1 MAKYMTSMNI
11 YTRRKRIFTR
21 RRRLEL
27 EEEFF
32 NGKNTKRTEYD
43 SNGNIAYLLKN
54 GKGYVKGFSDVFCQY
69 DEINKYIP
77 LILKF
82 EGGYLNRV
90 RNGKGKEYIFSKLKF
105 EGE

>member
-1 MAKYMTSMNI
+1 M
-11 YTRRKRIFTR
+11 
-21 RRRLEL
+21 
-27 EEEFF
+27 
-32 NGKNTKRTEYD
+32 
-43 SNGNIAYLLKN
+43 KN

-105 EGE
+105 EGEYLNWEIVLLFIIDLFLLYQIFLWLMVDD